1 MGASMRSSNNSLK
14 PKETENCQAASM
26 TNDFSMDRDVYL
38 FLNVIMYANI
48 LFSNTVDDD
57 ASQNQNILNW

>member
-1 MGASMRSSNNSLK
+1 
-14 PKETENCQAASM
+14 M
-26 TNDFSMDRDVYL
+26 TNDISMDRDVYL